1 MTAIKPASNS
11 KDRAC
16 GAENTASDSREVAFF
31 AISFPP
37 LFLEEIKFVTRYP
50 PMTLYLPLRTIF
62 KQHMAEICAGV
73 KSPNGNAES
82 KVLITKISTAFIFP
96 WPSKLALA
104 L

>member
-62 KQHMAEICAGV
+62 KQHDGGDMRGREIAKWKRG
-73 KSPNGNAES
+73 K
-82 KVLITKISTAFIFP
+82 
-96 WPSKLALA
+96 
-104 L
+104 